1 MFSPTVSQI
10 PPAMSAARK
19 LMQAGQDRA
28 QRLLDKIESQCKAG
42 NGSDRTPY
50 SILEIGAL
58 RAMVR
63 NLCAEL
69 AAFEPED
76 GSIEVQ
82 WKNSPLFVHLK
93 GELIQANG
101 YDIAHL
107 LSPKDREAILCIAEE
122 KQRERA
128 IEEAQRARDDAAA
141 DWLSERAA

>member
-19 LMQAGQDRA
+19 LLTAGQVRA

-76 GSIEVQ
+76 GSVEVEF
-82 WKNSPLFVHLK
+82 NGHYLFVHI
-93 GELIQANG
+93 ESEQIQANG
-101 YDIAHL
+101 FDISGL
-107 LSPKDREAILCIAEE
+107 LSKDDKAAILCIAEE
-122 KQRERA
+122 KQREQNIVRA
-128 IEEAQRARDDAAA
+128 LIAREELRMSTREAA
-141 DWLSERAA
+141 